1 MNRRSGKYDHRCTA
15 HFSRNYH
22 ICFDGYSLL
31 WKCDGTIEALVNVNA
46 VWLQCDAVW
55 QDWQDGFSQPIVI
68 NKLHQVK
75 ALGCGQRRWVA
86 INVSV
91 EHNPYALQLLK
102 QFQLGLQGP
111 QRREVR
117 LSVGSPRL

>member
-75 ALGCGQRRWVA
+75 ALGAGSA
-86 INVSV
+86 
-91 EHNPYALQLLK
+91 
-102 QFQLGLQGP
+102 
-111 QRREVR
+111 VR
-117 LSVGSPRL
+117 LPLTSLWSTTPMLFSF